1 MLVGDGEPAETV
13 VEHLRQAFQ
22 KSPLVKVKVQ
32 TDERQA
38 CETVA
43 KSLTERVPCELVRR
57 VGRVLV
63 LFREADGGPE
73 NGRGPADDGQLS

>member
-73 NGRGPADDGQLS
+73 SGRGPADDGQLS